1 MNKVWNMMKKGFDN
15 KTTNLKEPILNPI
28 RRSKS
33 LEQRTTTLYEN
44 DRVEAMKLTEKGDDN
59 SKRTQSLTK
68 SPLEVNHQDESQS
81 ELVLKTNSDNVKEG
95 SDEADK
101 LIRSK
106 SKRIRMRKTKRCHL
120 CRKRGHIQKECPF
133 RCETNARNEVRI
145 GNRI

>member
-1 MNKVWNMMKKGFDN
+1 MNKAWNVMKKGFDK
-15 KTTNLKEPILNPI
+15 KTPNLKEPILNPI
-28 RRSKS
+28 RRGKRFT
-33 LEQRTTTLYEN
+33 QKTTTLSEN
-44 DRVEAMKLTEKGDDN
+44 DRVETVNLTGKGDDH

-68 SPLEVNHQDESQS
+68 SPLEVNHQNESQS
-81 ELVLKTNSDNVKEG
+81 EVVLKTTSDNVKEG

-133 RCETNARNEVRI
+133 NPVFQN
-145 GNRI
+145 